1 MARIRTIKP
10 EYPVSEDLASVSLT
24 AERTFVCLL
33 TQADDEGRHRDN
45 AAVLNGALW
54 SLRPEHTALDTEAE
68 LRQLAETGLICRY
81 TGCDGRQYLHV
92 TKWHEHQK
100 ISHPTPSRLPACPVH
115 EPAGWCGKCKAKGQ
129 GCAHP
134 APENFRSL
142 PEPLP
147 ALAETVPAQRP
158 FSTNAEST
166 PVAALPVP
174 DAAASS
180 ESAGQTASPESLR
193 RTPENVVPGPWT
205 LDHGSTP
212 KGGGDAAPTPTP
224 SSAAP
229 DRDGSVLVAAPTG
242 KPSVNAG
249 DLVAE
254 YVATCPKPVP
264 ANVRGHLGKVIKD
277 LLDGGTS
284 DDDIRAGL
292 QLYAAKPMSPSVLPS
307 MVHEAIN
314 AQPAGPARAGHSA
327 ARSPYRPFANPADA
341 RDYYEGDL

>member
-33 TQADDEGRHRDN
+33 TQADDEGRQRDN

-54 SLRPEHTALDTEAE
+54 SLRPEHTALDTEDE

-100 ISHPTPSRLPACPVH
+100 ISHPTASRLPACPVH

-142 PEPLP
+142 PEPLATP
-147 ALAETVPAQRP
+147 VETAPAQRP
-158 FSTNAEST
+158 FAADPVPT
-166 PVAALPVP
+166 PAAALLVRN
-174 DAAASS
+174 AAGPS
-180 ESAGQTASPESLR
+180 ESAGQTVAPEPLR

-205 LDHGSTP
+205 LDHGPTP
-212 KGGGDAAPTPTP
+212 EGGGF
-224 SSAAP
+224 
-229 DRDGSVLVAAPTG
+229 AAPTG
-242 KPSVNAG
+242 EPSVNAG

-254 YVATCPKPVP
+254 YVASCPKPVP

-277 LLDGGTS
+277 LLDGGTGA
-284 DDDIRAGL
+284 DDIRAGL
-292 QLYAAKPMSPSVLPS
+292 RLYSAKPMSPSVLPS

-314 AQPAGPARAGHSA
+314 AQPAGATRTGHSA
-327 ARSPYRPFANPADA
+327 ARAPYQPFANPADA
-341 RDYYEGDL
+341 RAYYEGDL

>member
-33 TQADDEGRHRDN
+33 TQADDKGRQRDN

-54 SLRPEHTALDTEAE
+54 SLRPEHTALDTEDE

-115 EPAGWCGKCKAKGQ
+115 EP
-129 GCAHP
+129 GCARP

-142 PEPLP
+142 PEPLA

-158 FSTNAEST
+158 FSADVEST
-166 PVAALPVP
+166 PAAALPVP
-174 DAAASS
+174 NAAGSS

-193 RTPENVVPGPWT
+193 RAPENVVPGPWT

-212 KGGGDAAPTPTP
+212 EGGGFAAPTPAP
-224 SSAAP
+224 WSAAP
-229 DRDGSVLVAAPTG
+229 DRDGPVLVAAPTG

-254 YVATCPKPVP
+254 YVAGCPKPVP

-292 QLYAAKPMSPSVLPS
+292 RLYAAKPMSPSVLPS

-314 AQPAGPARAGHSA
+314 AQPAGATRAGHSA
-327 ARSPYRPFANPADA
+327 ARAPYRPFANPADA

>member
-33 TQADDEGRHRDN
+33 TQADDEGRQRDN

-54 SLRPEHTALDTEAE
+54 SLRPEHTALDTEDE
-68 LRQLAETGLICRY
+68 LHQLAETGLICRY

-92 TKWHEHQK
+92 AKWHEHQK
-100 ISHPTPSRLPACPVH
+100 ISHPTASRLPACPVH
-115 EPAGWCGKCKAKGQ
+115 ESAGWCGKCKAKGQ
-129 GCAHP
+129 GCVRP

-142 PEPLP
+142 PEPL
-147 ALAETVPAQRP
+147 ATLAETVPAQRP
-158 FSTNAEST
+158 F
-166 PVAALPVP
+166 AADVVSAPAAARPVP
-174 DAAASS
+174 DAAGPS
-180 ESAGQTASPESLR
+180 ESAGQTASPEALR

-205 LDHGSTP
+205 LDHGSTSE
-212 KGGGDAAPTPTP
+212 GGGDAAPTPAP

-229 DRDGSVLVAAPTG
+229 ERDDPVLVAAPTG
-242 KPSVNAG
+242 EPSVNAG

-254 YVATCPKPVP
+254 YVASCPKPVP
-264 ANVRGHLGKVIKD
+264 ANVRGHLGKVIKGM
-277 LLDGGTS
+277 LDGGTS

-292 QLYAAKPMSPSVLPS
+292 RLYAAKPMSPSVLPS

-314 AQPAGPARAGHSA
+314 AQPAGTTRTGHSA
-327 ARSPYRPFANPADA
+327 ARAPYQPFANPADA
-341 RDYYEGDL
+341 RAYYEGDL

>member
-33 TQADDEGRHRDN
+33 TQADDEGRQRDN

-54 SLRPEHTALDTEAE
+54 SLRPEHTALDTEDE

-100 ISHPTPSRLPACPVH
+100 ISHPTPSRLPSCSVH
-115 EPAGWCGKCKAKGQ
+115 EPAGWCGKCKAKGR
-129 GCAHP
+129 GCVRP

-142 PEPLP
+142 PEPL
-147 ALAETVPAQRP
+147 ATLAETVPAQRP
-158 FSTNAEST
+158 CSAGAE
-166 PVAALPVP
+166 PVPAVALPVP
-174 DAAASS
+174 NAAAPS
-180 ESAGQTASPESLR
+180 ESAGQAASPESLR
-193 RTPENVVPGPWT
+193 RAPENVVPGPWT

-212 KGGGDAAPTPTP
+212 EGGGGAAPTPAP

-229 DRDGSVLVAAPTG
+229 DRDGPVLVAAPTG

-249 DLVAE
+249 DLLAE
-254 YVATCPKPVP
+254 YVAGCPKPVP

-292 QLYAAKPMSPSVLPS
+292 RLYAAKPMSPSVLPS

-314 AQPAGPARAGHSA
+314 AQPAAPSRAGQSA
-327 ARSPYRPFANPADA
+327 ARAPYRPFANPADA